1 MQKAVS
7 GSRVKIHYTGTLDSG
22 EIFDSSLE
30 REPLE
35 FVVDDG
41 SMIKGFN
48 DGVLN
53 MELNEKKKIKIAPEE
68 AYGEKRDDLILNV
81 EREKIPSEI
90 ELFEGLQLQMP
101 QPGGHPVIVT
111 VTYFDEQKVILDAN
125 HTLAGESLN
134 FEIELVEVK

>member
-1 MQKAVS
+1 MQKAIS

-53 MELNEKKKIKIAPEE
+53 MELNEKKKIKITPED

-81 EREKIPSEI
+81 EREKIPAEI

-111 VTYFDEQKVILDAN
+111 VTYFDEEKVTLDAN
-125 HTLAGESLN
+125 HALAGESLN
-134 FEIELVEVK
+134 FEIELVDVK